1 MSADATLLSAA
12 LEGRYRIDRELG
24 AGGMATVYLAHDL
37 RHDREVAIKV
47 LKPDLAQS
55 LGRDRFAREIRLAA
69 RLTHPHI
76 LPLYDSGEA
85 GGFLYFVMPVMRGQ
99 TLRDRLRQERT
110 LPVDE
115 AVRIASEVA
124 GALDYAHR
132 HDVVHRDI
140 KPENILLHE
149 GHAVVADFG
158 IGKALAAASDPE
170 TASAPTSV
178 FTQVGVTVG
187 TPAYMS
193 PEQASGETVDGRS
206 DLFALGCVLYEML
219 TGDVAFAGPSPSATI
234 ARRFVYSPPPVS
246 DSRPDVPAA
255 VASAVAR
262 LLARPAGE
270 RFPSGAHVV
279 AALRAAETPQA
290 MTRSDAAGLARDRE
304 GQAPSIA
311 VIPFANLSPDPENEY
326 VSDGLTEELIT
337 DLSGVKA
344 LRVISRASS
353 RQLKGTTTSLRA
365 VGELL
370 GVRYVLTGSARKA
383 GQALRIT
390 AQLNDTATDAQIW
403 AEKFSGTMDDVF
415 DVQERV
421 SRAIVTALQVTL
433 SAAENDRLA
442 ERPIKNAGAFE
453 LYLRAQV
460 LVRRYGASIEQVG
473 VLLDRAIAIEGPTP
487 PLRALRA
494 YAEVTQMR
502 AGMST
507 DPQHLARAEAEAR
520 ALIDL
525 APGAPYGYSLLGFI
539 SYERGALA
547 DTVRYLTMALERDG
561 SDADALFFLGIAL
574 EAAGQSEAA
583 IAAGRRFVDLDPL
596 APMAGVLLNSAH
608 WFVGRPGEGLDAHER
623 SIRLDAENPII
634 HWSLGYTYALLGRL
648 PDAHVHAA
656 WMQAHVPD
664 MPYTVQLGALLEGLE
679 GRPAEARARLAA
691 LADMSFDAHITFHL
705 AESFA
710 TAGEVD
716 AGLRLLDQAVEGGFY
731 PDAYIAAHCPFLAP
745 LRGTAEFGRI
755 AARAARRV
763 AAFRA

>member
-99 TLRDRLRQERT
+99 TLRDRLRQERS

-158 IGKALAAASDPE
+158 IGKALAAASDSE
-170 TASAPTSV
+170 AASAPTSV

-193 PEQASGETVDGRS
+193 PEQASGEEVDGRS

-234 ARRFVYSPPPVS
+234 ARRFVYSPPPIS

-262 LLARPAGE
+262 LLARPADE

-279 AALRAAETPQA
+279 AALRSSETPP
-290 MTRSDAAGLARDRE
+290 AGRPRASIAVERVRDSR
-304 GQAPSIA
+304 APSIA
-311 VIPFANLSPDPENEY
+311 VIPFTNLSTDPENEY

-353 RQLKGTTTSLRA
+353 RQLKGTAKGLRE
-365 VGELL
+365 VGQLL

-390 AQLNDTATDAQIW
+390 AQLNDTATDAQLW

-442 ERPIKNAGAFE
+442 QRPIKNAGAFE

-473 VLLDRAIAIEGPTP
+473 ALLDRAVAIEGPTP

-494 YAEVTQMR
+494 YADVTQMR

-547 DTVRYLTMALERDG
+547 DTVRYLTMALERDA
-561 SDADALFFLGIAL
+561 SDADAMFFLGIAL
-574 EAAGQSEAA
+574 EAAGQNEAA
-583 IAAGRRFVDLDPL
+583 IAAGRRFLEVDPL

-608 WFVGRPGEGLDAHER
+608 WFVGRPHEGLDAHER

-634 HWSLGYTYALLGRL
+634 HWSLGYTYALLERRA
-648 PDAHVHAA
+648 DAQVHAA

-664 MPYTVQLGALLEGLE
+664 MPYTVQLAALLDALE
-679 GRPAEARARLAA
+679 GRAAEARSRLAA
-691 LADMSFDAHITFHL
+691 MRGMSFDAHITFHL

-710 TAGEVD
+710 AAGEID
-716 AGLRLLDQAVEGGFY
+716 EGLRLLDHAVERGFH
-731 PDAYIAAHCPFLAP
+731 PHDYIAVHCPFLAP
-745 LRGTAEFGRI
+745 LRGTAEFDRI

-763 AAFRA
+763 ADFCA